1 MRVDSMMRRMKR
13 SMDSRRPSSI
23 AMVRSKSTVRKKVTA
38 STAIS
43 LFGPRSEARTERH
56 PLMLYEMTTSTPER
70 QAIGM

>member
-1 MRVDSMMRRMKR
+1 M
-13 SMDSRRPSSI
+13 